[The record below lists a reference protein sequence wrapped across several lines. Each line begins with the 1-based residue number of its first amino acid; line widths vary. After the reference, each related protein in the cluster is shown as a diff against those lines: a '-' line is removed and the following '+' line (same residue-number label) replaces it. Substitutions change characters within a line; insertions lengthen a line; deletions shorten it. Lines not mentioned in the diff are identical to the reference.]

1 MKILASGICAI
12 VFAWS
17 AFAQDRGTITGT
29 ISDPAGAVIASAAIE
44 ARNLQTGVTYP
55 VVSTMT
61 GNYTIPQL
69 PVGQYEVSATVPGF
83 KKYTRSGITVAATA
97 VMRIDIGLEVGQ
109 ASESV
114 TVQADASLL
123 KTETADLAH
132 NINVEALDNL
142 PILGIGG
149 ANAGSSGIRN
159 PYGLALLVPGTV
171 YNANFTMVVNGT
183 PGNTSAYR
191 IEGQDMTNHFVSF
204 ALQEMQPSAD
214 AIQEVAVQTSNYAPE
229 FGTTGGG
236 LFNITMKSGT
246 NQFHGSGYDYFVN
259 EFLNAG
265 YPFSTDG
272 VGNKV
277 RPTNRRNDYGGTF
290 GGPVYI
296 PKLYNGRD
304 RTFFFFNWEEYLE
317 STTLPFNLTVPI
329 AAYRQGDFSS
339 ISANGNPAAAQAL
352 GVPITP
358 LPSTDPLGRPIF
370 ANTIYDPS
378 SERVAPNG
386 VLVRDP
392 FQGNIVPQ
400 AMISPVAQKIQSLL
414 PSPINGNYIR
424 NAFGSN
430 LSRRTTVI
438 PSIKIDQSIS
448 SKGRLSFYWSQTQT
462 DSQYSTPN
470 GNADG
475 LPDEI
480 SGARGTFFHYWVTRV
495 NYDHTLTPTLLLH
508 LGAGYN
514 QIYAPDTAP
523 FTSFNAQKDIGV
535 SGFQANRN
543 FPYISGLCAAPP
555 PGQTGCGGSLGGM
568 QPIGTSNGIQSAPY
582 QQKPSGNASLT
593 WVRGNHTYKGG
604 AEFYIQGAISHN
616 FPAVLMSAATTLDQ
630 GATALPFN
638 PANGLGGQQIGFG
651 YANFLL
657 GDFATLQQ
665 NVEAEYRIGK
675 SQWATFVQ
683 DSWKATRKLTV
694 DYGVRWDYGTYGR
707 EQYGRSA
714 NFSPSVVNP
723 SAGGHLGATIFEAT
737 CHCTF
742 ADNYPYAI
750 GPRIGIAYQIND
762 KTVLRAGWGVV
773 YGFTPD
779 VNGSA
784 ATTALNGTQAPG
796 SYINILSPGALP
808 QPQWPV
814 YDPGLYPAVGTVSS
828 APQALDRNAG
838 RPPRQNQ
845 WSIGLQR
852 ELSRNLVIEASYVA
866 NRGVWWPS
874 SAIGNGVNLGRL
886 NQVSPAVF
894 ASLGL
899 DPYHNPNDN
908 LLLSQPISSAQVIQR
923 VGNVSP
929 YPGFPTTQSLLNA
942 LRPYPQF
949 SAISVLGLASPLAV
963 TNAPTGDTWYD
974 SLQAKVTKRFSHGL
988 QATGTFTWS
997 KSLIST
1003 RENFWDPTSSTKT
1016 YQSTDQPFL
1025 FNANILYTVPKLFTN
1040 RALSWATKDWQFGAF
1055 LQYGSGFPLTPPNS
1069 VNTNNLTA
1077 NNGGSVTNY
1086 QLRVPGVPVYLK
1098 NPNCGCINP
1107 YTDPILNPAAW
1118 TNPAAGTFGANA
1130 LFGDFRAARRP
1141 QENFN
1146 FGRNF
1151 RFKENRLT
1159 LQIRAEFV
1167 NIFNRMYLGNP
1178 STTLALGNPLLR
1190 NNGIL
1195 TSGFGVINESV
1206 AQGAAPTTPSN
1217 GNFATQLGGLPRTGT
1232 LIARFTF

>member
-1 MKILASGICAI
+1 MKSLSCSVCVV

-17 AFAQDRGTITGT
+17 ALAQDRGTITGT
-29 ISDPAGAVIASAAIE
+29 ITDPAGAVVANSPIG
-44 ARNLQTGVTYP
+44 ARNLQTGVVYP
-55 VVSTMT
+55 VVSTTT
-61 GNYTIPQL
+61 GNYTIAQL
-69 PVGQYEVSATVPGF
+69 PVGQYEVTVTVPGF
-83 KKYTRSGITVAATA
+83 KKYTRSGITVAAAT
-97 VMRIDIGLEVGQ
+97 VVRIDIALEVGQ
-109 ASESV
+109 ATESV

-171 YNANFTMVVNGT
+171 YNANFTMVVNGA
-183 PGNTSAYR
+183 PSNTAGYR

-204 ALQEMQPSAD
+204 AVQEMQPSAD
-214 AIQEVAVQTSNYAPE
+214 AIQEVAVQTSNYSPE
-229 FGTTGGG
+229 FGTAGGG
-236 LFNITMKSGT
+236 LFNLTMKSGT
-246 NQFHGSGYDYFVN
+246 NQYHGSGYDYFVN

-265 YPFSTDG
+265 YPFSNDG
-272 VGNKV
+272 AGNKV
-277 RPTNRRNDYGGTF
+277 RPRNRRNDYGGTL
-290 GGPVYI
+290 GGPVWI
-296 PKLYNGRD
+296 PKLYNGHD
-304 RTFFFFNWEEYLE
+304 KTFFFFNWEEYLE
-317 STTLPFNLTVPI
+317 STSLPFSLTVPT
-329 AAYRQGDFSS
+329 AAYRRGDFSA
-339 ISANGNPAAAQAL
+339 ISPNGGAGFDTSLGIPAGA
-352 GVPITP
+352 
-358 LPSTDPLGRPIF
+358 LPSVDPLGRPIF
-370 ANTIYDPS
+370 ANTIYNPF
-378 SERVAPNG
+378 SERVASNG
-386 VLVRDP
+386 IAVRDP
-392 FQGNIVPQ
+392 FQNNMIPD
-400 AMISPVAQKIQSLL
+400 ALISPVAKKIQSLI
-414 PSPINGNYIR
+414 PPPVNGNYIR

-438 PSIKIDQSIS
+438 PSLKIDQAIS
-448 SKGRLSFYWSQTQT
+448 AKGRLSFYWSQTQT

-480 SGARGTFFHYWVTRV
+480 SGARGTFFHYWVTRL

-508 LGAGYN
+508 VGAGYN

-523 FTSFNAQKDIGV
+523 FTSFNAQKEIGV
-535 SGFQANRN
+535 SGFQSNRN
-543 FPYISGLCAAPP
+543 FPYISGMCTAPP
-555 PGQTGCGGSLGGM
+555 PGATGCGGSLGGM
-568 QPIGTSNGIQSAPY
+568 QPMGTAVGIQSAPY
-582 QQKPSGNASLT
+582 QQKPTGNASLT
-593 WVRGNHTYKGG
+593 WVYGNHTYKAGG
-604 AEFYIQGAISHN
+604 EFYFQGAISHN
-616 FPAVLMSAATTLDQ
+616 FPAVLLSATTTPDQ
-630 GATALPFN
+630 GATGLPFN

-657 GDFATLQQ
+657 ADFVTLQQ
-665 NVEAEYRIGK
+665 NVEAEYRVGK

-683 DSWKATRKLTV
+683 DSWKATRKLTI
-694 DYGVRWDYGTYGR
+694 DYGIRWDYGSYGR

-714 NFSPSVVNP
+714 NFGPSVVNP
-723 SAGGHLGATIFEAT
+723 SAGGHLGGTIFEAT

-750 GPRIGIAYQIND
+750 GPRFGVAYQITP

-784 ATTALNGTQAPG
+784 ATSAVNGTQAPG

-814 YDPGLYPAVGTVSS
+814 YDPGLYPQVGTVSS

-845 WSIGLQR
+845 WSVGLQR
-852 ELSRNLVIEASYVA
+852 EISRNLVVEAAYVA
-866 NRGVWWPS
+866 NRGVWWS
-874 SAIGNGVNLGRL
+874 SSGIGFGANLGRL
-886 NQVSPAVF
+886 NQISPAVF
-894 ASLGL
+894 AALGL

-908 LLLSQPISSAQVIQR
+908 LLLSQPINSGLVVSR

-929 YPGFPTTQSLLNA
+929 YPGFPANQSLLNA
-942 LRPYPQF
+942 LRPFPQF
-949 SAISVLGLASPLAV
+949 SASGLGGTALGV

-1003 RENFWDPTSSTKT
+1003 RENFWDPTSSSKT
-1016 YQSTDQPFL
+1016 YQTTDQPFL
-1025 FNANILYTVPKLFTN
+1025 FNANILYTVPKRFTN
-1040 RALSWATKDWQFGAF
+1040 RALSWATRDWQVGAF
-1055 LQYGSGFPLTPPNS
+1055 LQYGSGFPLTPPSS
-1069 VNTNNLTA
+1069 VQPNNLTA
-1077 NNGGSVTNY
+1077 NNGSTTGNY
-1086 QLRVPGVPVYLK
+1086 QLRVPGVPLYLK

-1107 YTDPILNPAAW
+1107 YYDQVLNAAAW
-1118 TNPAAGTFGANA
+1118 RNPDPGTFGTNA
-1130 LFGDFRAARRP
+1130 LYGDFRAVRRP
-1141 QENFN
+1141 QENIN

-1151 RFKENRLT
+1151 RFKETRLN

-1167 NIFNRMYLGNP
+1167 NIFNRTYLGNP
-1178 STTLALGNPLLR
+1178 STTLALNNPLQRL
-1190 NNGIL
+1190 NGIL
-1195 TSGFGVINESV
+1195 TSGFGVINEQV
-1206 AQGAAPTTPSN
+1206 APGGAPSTPSN

>member
-1 MKILASGICAI
+1 VRVLCA
-12 VFAWS
+12 FACLISAIS
-17 AFAQDRGTITGT
+17 AFGQAGVGTITGT
-29 ISDPAGAVIASAAIE
+29 INDPAGAVVAGATVVAKNIETGIQYQGASTA
-44 ARNLQTGVTYP
+44 
-55 VVSTMT
+55 T
-61 GNYTIPQL
+61 GNYTITQL
-69 PVGQYEVSATVPGF
+69 PPGPYQITVTVRGF
-83 KKYTRSGITVAATA
+83 KTYTRSGLTVQVAQ
-97 VMRIDIGLEVGQ
+97 VVPLDIALEVG
-109 ASESV
+109 SSTETV
-114 TVQADASLL
+114 TVQAEATLL
-123 KTETADLAH
+123 KTESGDLAH
-132 NINVEALDNL
+132 NITVESLDNL

-171 YNANFTMVVNGT
+171 YNANFTMVVNGA
-183 PGNTSAYR
+183 PGNTAGYR

-204 ALQEMQPSAD
+204 AVQEMQPSAD

-229 FGTTGGG
+229 FGTAGGG
-236 LFNITMKSGT
+236 LFNISMKSGT
-246 NQFHGSGYDYFVN
+246 NQFHGSGYDYLVN

-265 YPFSTDG
+265 YPFSNDG
-272 VGNKV
+272 KGNKV
-277 RPTNRRNDYGGTF
+277 RPRNRRNDYGGTL
-290 GGPVYI
+290 GGPVWI
-296 PKLYNGRD
+296 PKFYNGRD
-304 RTFFFFNWEEYLE
+304 KTFFFFNWEEYLE
-317 STTLPFNLTVPI
+317 STTLPFNLTVPT
-329 AAYRQGDFSS
+329 AAYRRGDFSA
-339 ISANGNPAAAQAL
+339 ISPNGGAGFDPSLGIPA
-352 GVPITP
+352 GP
-358 LPSTDPLGRPIF
+358 LPSVDPLGRPIF
-370 ANTIYDPS
+370 ANTIYNPA
-378 SERVAPNG
+378 SERPGPNG
-386 VLVRDP
+386 VAVRDP
-392 FQGNIVPQ
+392 FQNNMIPDF
-400 AMISPVAQKIQSLL
+400 MISPVSRKIQSLI
-414 PSPINGNYIR
+414 PDPINGNYIR

-438 PSIKIDQSIS
+438 PSLKLDQAVGSR
-448 SKGRLSFYWSQTQT
+448 GRLAFYWSQTQT
-462 DSQYSTPN
+462 DSQYSSPN

-480 SGARGTFFHYWVTRV
+480 SGARGTFFHYWVTRL

-523 FTSFNAQKDIGV
+523 FTGFNAQKEIGV
-535 SGFQANRN
+535 PGFQSNRN
-543 FPYISGLCAAPP
+543 FPYISGMCTAPP

-568 QPIGTSNGIQSAPY
+568 QPIGTSLGIQSAPY

-593 WVRGNHTYKGG
+593 RVSGNHTYKAGG
-604 AEFYIQGAISHN
+604 EFYIQGAISHN
-616 FPAVLMSAATTLDQ
+616 FPAVLLAATSTLDQ

-638 PANGLGGQQIGFG
+638 PANGLGGQNVGFG

-657 GDFATLQQ
+657 GDFVTLQQ

-683 DSWKATRKLTV
+683 DSWKATRKLTL
-694 DYGVRWDYGTYGR
+694 DYGIRWDYGTYGR

-714 NFSPSVVNP
+714 NFSPSAVNP
-723 SAGGHLGATIFEAT
+723 SAGSHLGGTIFEAT
-737 CHCTF
+737 CHCNF

-750 GPRIGIAYQIND
+750 GPRIGIAYTITP

-784 ATTALNGTQAPG
+784 ATSAINGTQSPG

-808 QPQWPV
+808 QPNWPAF
-814 YDPGLYPAVGTVSS
+814 DPGLYPQPGTVSS

-852 ELSRNLVIEASYVA
+852 EISRNLAVEASYVG

-874 SAIGNGVNLGRL
+874 SGIGFGVNLGRL
-886 NQVSPAVF
+886 NQVAPAVF
-894 ASLGL
+894 AALGL
-899 DPYHNPNDN
+899 DPYHNPADN
-908 LLLSQPISSAQVIQR
+908 LLLSQPINSAAVISR

-929 YPGFPTTQSLLNA
+929 YPGFPANQSLLNA

-949 SAISVLGLASPLAV
+949 SAISVLGLPAPLSV

-1003 RENFWDPTSSTKT
+1003 RENFWDSASSSKT
-1016 YQSTDQPFL
+1016 YQTTDQPFL
-1025 FNANILYTVPKLFTN
+1025 FNANIVYTVPKFFSN
-1040 RALSWATKDWQFGAF
+1040 RALAWATRDWQIGAF
-1055 LQYGSGFPLTPPNS
+1055 LQYASGFPLTPPNS
-1069 VNTNNLTA
+1069 VQPNNLTA
-1077 NNGGSVTNY
+1077 NNGGSTTNY
-1086 QLRVPGVPVYLK
+1086 QVRVPGVPLYLK
-1098 NPNCGCINP
+1098 NPNCGCLNP
-1107 YTDPILNPAAW
+1107 YYDEILNPAAW
-1118 TNPAAGTFGANA
+1118 TNPAQGTFGANA
-1130 LFGDFRAARRP
+1130 LYGDFRAPRRP

-1151 RFKENRLT
+1151 RFKERFN
-1159 LQIRAEFV
+1159 LQVRAEFV
-1167 NIFNRMYLGNP
+1167 NIFNRTYLGNP
-1178 STTLALGNPLLR
+1178 STTLALGNPLMRL
-1190 NNGIL
+1190 NGIL
-1195 TSGFGVINESV
+1195 TGGFGVINEQV
-1206 AQGAAPTTPSN
+1206 ATGAAPTTPSN
-1217 GNFATQLGGLPRTGT
+1217 GNFSTQLGGLPRTGT